1 MAVPR
6 LERFR
11 VPLAESGPFRDH
23 VSDDYWS
30 VRPLVLVDERLHTQ
44 IAAAADVVVVK
55 PRLPY
60 ALGKKEIKIK
70 IVVKPCLP

>member
-30 VRPLVLVDERLHTQ
+30 VGTLELVDERLH
-44 IAAAADVVVVK
+44 
-55 PRLPY
+55 
-60 ALGKKEIKIK
+60 
-70 IVVKPCLP
+70 